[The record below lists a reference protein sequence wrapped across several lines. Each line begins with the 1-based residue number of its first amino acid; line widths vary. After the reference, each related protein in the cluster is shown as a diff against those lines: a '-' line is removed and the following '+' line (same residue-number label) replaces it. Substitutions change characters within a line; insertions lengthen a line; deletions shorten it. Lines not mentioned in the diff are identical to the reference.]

1 MKGYHLLKKQKIA
14 DTCFKPN
21 NMDKVVDIEKLNEF
35 NLLKEDVAKV
45 GLQYQSADSEK
56 RRLIHLIEFLKDPF
70 DVCEF
75 IIVLLFLN
83 VSIEE
88 MYQIICG

>member
-1 MKGYHLLKKQKIA
+1 
-14 DTCFKPN
+14 
-21 NMDKVVDIEKLNEF
+21 MDKVVDIEKLNEF
-35 NLLKEDVAKV
+35 NLLKEDV

-56 RRLIHLIEFLKDPF
+56 RRVIHLIEFLKDPF